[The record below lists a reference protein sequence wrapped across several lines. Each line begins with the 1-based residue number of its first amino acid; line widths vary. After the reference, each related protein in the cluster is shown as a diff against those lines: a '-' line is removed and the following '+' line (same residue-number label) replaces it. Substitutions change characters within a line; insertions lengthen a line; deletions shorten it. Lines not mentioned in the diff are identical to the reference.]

1 MFFFLAVVYA
11 ALTCSFAAPSYYGYA
26 PAADQ
31 SAYAP
36 ATSYG
41 GSNLRE
47 PTMDEMEE
55 MPTTQPPPRDYQF
68 SYNIN
73 DEMSGS
79 LNQRVEQQKNGV
91 ITGAYAYTAPDGKLM
106 TVNYVADDKGYR
118 PVMSEAQAPVM
129 KTDTASTYTM
139 SLPDSVE
146 QIKVSITQ
154 QEMEAMRNKVQ
165 ENEQPLAYA
174 QNQQNVPMKY
184 TPSAYAA
191 ATAPAIKEPLKTYP
205 APQQNAMQAPDQFD
219 ASADVAPVPAKNE
232 PVETYQA
239 PQQSAI
245 QTPYQYD
252 SSLYAAP
259 APTKNEPVETYSDP
273 EESYLQAPEAPEEYS
288 APATA
293 NIDPVQTYRAPSPV
307 KTAFET
313 PIQAEPRPVSYY
325 R

>member
-41 GSNLRE
+41 GSNLRA
-47 PTMDEMEE
+47 PTMDEMKE

-129 KTDTASTYTM
+129 KTNTASTYTM

-184 TPSAYAA
+184 TASTYTAAAVPAMREQVRTYPTPQQSAIHTPHKYDASAYAA
-191 ATAPAIKEPLKTYP
+191 PA
-205 APQQNAMQAPDQFD
+205 
-219 ASADVAPVPAKNE
+219 PAKNE
-232 PVETYQA
+232 PVETY
-239 PQQSAI
+239 PAI
-245 QTPYQYD
+245 QENFPQV
-252 SSLYAAP
+252 SES
-259 APTKNEPVETYSDP
+259 P
-273 EESYLQAPEAPEEYS
+273 EQYS
-288 APATA
+288 APVKV
-293 NIDPVQTYRAPSPV
+293 NIDPAQTYRAPSPV
-307 KTAFET
+307 TTIAET
-313 PIQAEPRPVSYY
+313 PIQAESRPASYY

>member
-1 MFFFLAVVYA
+1 
-11 ALTCSFAAPSYYGYA
+11 
-26 PAADQ
+26 
-31 SAYAP
+31 
-36 ATSYG
+36 
-41 GSNLRE
+41 
-47 PTMDEMEE
+47 
-55 MPTTQPPPRDYQF
+55 
-68 SYNIN
+68 
-73 DEMSGS
+73 
-79 LNQRVEQQKNGV
+79 
-91 ITGAYAYTAPDGKLM
+91 
-106 TVNYVADDKGYR
+106 
-118 PVMSEAQAPVM
+118 
-129 KTDTASTYTM
+129 
-139 SLPDSVE
+139 
-146 QIKVSITQ
+146 
-154 QEMEAMRNKVQ
+154 
-165 ENEQPLAYA
+165 
-174 QNQQNVPMKY
+174 
-184 TPSAYAA
+184 
-191 ATAPAIKEPLKTYP
+191 
-205 APQQNAMQAPDQFD
+205 MQAPDQFD